1 MSEQEKILTGRTA
14 IVTGAGTGIGAA
26 VSKAF
31 AAQGAHVV
39 LVGRR
44 RMPLN
49 QTAKEIHACGGACD
63 VVRADVS
70 DLGDVRSLFKAAKRL
85 GTGRVDIVV
94 NNAGILGP
102 RAPLVRYP
110 LRAWDEVMRINA
122 RGAFL
127 VLQEALKAMQPGGGS
142 IVNVSSSVG
151 RRGRAEWG
159 AYSASKFAI
168 EALTQIAAEENQG
181 TGIRVNAVNP
191 GATRTAMRARA
202 YPKENPVALPTPES
216 VVPVFLFLASDESKE
231 INGQSLA
238 AREFVWPK

>member
-1 MSEQEKILTGRTA
+1 MSEREKILAGKTA
-14 IVTGAGTGIGAA
+14 IITGAGTGIGAA
-26 VSKAF
+26 VAKAF
-31 AAQGAHVV
+31 AAQGANVV

-49 QTAKEIHACGGACD
+49 QTAKEIHAAGDTCD

-70 DLGDVRSLFKAAKRL
+70 VPGDVRSLFKCAKRF

-102 RAPLVRYP
+102 LAPLARYP

-151 RRGRAEWG
+151 RQGRAEWG
-159 AYSASKFAI
+159 AYAASKFVV

-181 TGIRVNAVNP
+181 TGVRVNAVNP
-191 GATRTAMRARA
+191 GGTRTAMRARA
-202 YPKENPVALPTPES
+202 YPKENPKTLQTPES
-216 VVPVFLFLASDESKE
+216 VVPIFLFLASDESKE
-231 INGQSLA
+231 INGQSLD
-238 AREFVWPK
+238 ARGFSWPK